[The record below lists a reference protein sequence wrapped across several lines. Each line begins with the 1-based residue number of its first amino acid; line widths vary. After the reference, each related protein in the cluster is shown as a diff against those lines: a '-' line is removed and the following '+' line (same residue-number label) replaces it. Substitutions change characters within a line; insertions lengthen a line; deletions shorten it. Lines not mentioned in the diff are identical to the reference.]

1 MQNSNELTQLLSS
14 LSDGDNQTLQQIT
27 PLILDELHR
36 LAMRYM
42 KSENA
47 GHTLQSTALVNE
59 AYLKLV
65 KMDIEYQ
72 DRLHFY
78 AIAAKQMRR
87 ILVDHAR
94 QKLSAKRGGG
104 QHKINIE
111 DAVVYIQGNETE
123 LIILDELMQKLEGF
137 DDRGARMFELRVFS
151 GLSNQEI
158 ADVEQV
164 SLATVER
171 EIRVVKAWLK
181 TSIKE

>member
-1 MQNSNELTQLLSS
+1 MNHSNELTQLLSN
-14 LSDGDNQTLQQIT
+14 LSQGDNQTLEQIT

-36 LAMRYM
+36 LAERYM

-65 KMDIEYQ
+65 KMDIDYE

-94 QKLSAKRGGG
+94 RKLSLKRGGN
-104 QHKINIE
+104 QHKINID
-111 DAVVYIQGNETE
+111 DAGVFIQGNETE
-123 LIILDELMQKLEGF
+123 LVILDELMHKLEDF
-137 DDRGARMFELRVFS
+137 DDRSSRLIELRVFS

-158 ADVEQV
+158 ADVEKI

-181 TSIKE
+181 TTIRE